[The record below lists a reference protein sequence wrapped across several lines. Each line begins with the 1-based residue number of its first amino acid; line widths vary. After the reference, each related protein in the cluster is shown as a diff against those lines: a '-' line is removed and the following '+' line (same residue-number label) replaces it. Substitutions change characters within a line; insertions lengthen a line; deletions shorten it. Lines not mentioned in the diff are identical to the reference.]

1 MLAVAA
7 TAKTEVGKL
16 LQPCTMTQLKCVYA
30 IDAQVKVPLMIETQ
44 KANAQLTQSK
54 LDNRTTII
62 FCSNFPVTLN
72 RPV

>member
-44 KANAQLTQSK
+44 KANAQLTVKTGQ
-54 LDNRTTII
+54 
-62 FCSNFPVTLN
+62 
-72 RPV
+72 